1 VNIPCAGRL
10 KAGCSASITPAM
22 AANHDATH
30 FSCSL
35 SAVMIG
41 RLHDFG
47 GEAAVARLLREAES
61 PRSLE
66 YLLDTG
72 NWISYAEA
80 IALWRAGARITR
92 HPQFA
97 RAVGEDAGRRLNSS
111 PVAALLR
118 SLGSPEE
125 VYRRIADSSS
135 RFSTLARLEAIEVA
149 PGRAT
154 IDSTPVAG
162 FPRDRDHCGWT
173 CGLLTQPTVLFG
185 LAPARIEHTE
195 CAALG
200 APACRYV
207 IEWDPMADD
216 GGSAYADALEYQL
229 AAMRERLAGVF
240 ATAADLIG
248 TEDLPGVLAR
258 ITDRAAVEV
267 RAPRYLLAVR
277 TEAGLHVHHKGFSEP
292 EASALATEIPAMSES
307 CLVVPVRSSRCD
319 YGRLV
324 AMHAPGARFFDHE
337 RILLEV
343 YARYAAAALDSATA
357 LAEAKRRHEQASA
370 LLRLA
375 RALASAGASGEV
387 AQRLVDAVPDVV
399 DCDRVCVYLWDGE
412 HIVLR
417 AGGDGEEFSALPR
430 PGGAVDR
437 LVRDPR
443 PDPIFVTPEAGDPGL
458 REVSARLGTKATIL
472 VPLISR
478 ESFLGLLTV
487 AVRTRPERLDAT
499 PDLLDRLSG
508 VAAQATTA
516 LENGRLL
523 DQITHQALHDS
534 LTGLAN
540 RARLTARVHEAVER
554 DRRPC
559 TLLYIDLDEFKPVN
573 DELGHDV
580 GDQLLI
586 AVGDR
591 LSRCTR
597 SGDVV
602 GRLGGDEFAV
612 VLDPDAPAG
621 PVAARI
627 EEMLAQ
633 PFEIDGRSV
642 HVRASIGRA
651 SFPDDAGD
659 AAELLRAADA
669 AMFACKR
676 SHRAG
681 A

>member
-1 VNIPCAGRL
+1 MTATR
-10 KAGCSASITPAM
+10 
-22 AANHDATH
+22 DATH

-35 SAVMIG
+35 SAVMIA

-47 GEAAVARLLREAES
+47 GQDAVARLLGEAES

-72 NWISYAEA
+72 NWISYDEA
-80 IALWRAGARITR
+80 VALWRVGARITR

-125 VYRRIADSSS
+125 VYRRIADSCS
-135 RFSTLARLEAIEVA
+135 RFSTVARLRCIDVA
-149 PGRAT
+149 PGRAEIEAT
-154 IDSTPVAG
+154 AVEG
-162 FPRDRDHCGWT
+162 FARDPDHCAWT
-173 CGLLTQPTVLFG
+173 CGLLTQSTVLFG
-185 LAPARIEHTE
+185 LPPARIAHTE

-200 APACRYV
+200 APACRYTL
-207 IEWDPMADD
+207 EWDPVGEAA
-216 GGSAYADALEYQL
+216 GSAYAESLEYQL

-248 TEDLPGVLAR
+248 TEDLAGVLAR

-292 EASALATEIPAMSES
+292 EACALATQLPEASDS
-307 CLVVPVRSSRCD
+307 CLAVAVRSSRRD

-324 AMHAPGARFFDHE
+324 AMHDHGGRFFDHE
-337 RILLEV
+337 RTLLEL

-357 LAEAKRRHEQASA
+357 LAEAKRRHEQANA

-375 RALASAGASGEV
+375 RALASAGTSGEV

-412 HIVLR
+412 HIALR
-417 AGGDGEEFSALPR
+417 AGGDGDEHSAPPQ
-430 PGGAVDR
+430 PGGAVER

-443 PDPIFVTPEAGDPGL
+443 PDPIFVTPHAGDPGL
-458 REVSARLGTKATIL
+458 RRIAARLGTLATIL

-478 ESFLGLLTV
+478 DSFLGLLTV
-487 AVRTRPERLDAT
+487 AVRTRPERLEAT

-540 RARLTARVHEAVER
+540 RARLTQRMHEAVDR
-554 DRRPC
+554 DQRPC
-559 TLLYIDLDEFKPVN
+559 TVLYIDLDDFKPVN
-573 DELGHDV
+573 DQLGHDV

-586 AVGDR
+586 AVGNR

-597 SGDVV
+597 AGDVV

-612 VLDPDAPAG
+612 VLDPDAPAAT
-621 PVAARI
+621 VAARI
-627 EEMLAQ
+627 EEMLAR
-633 PFEIDGRSV
+633 PFEVDGRTV

-651 SFPDDAGD
+651 SFPDDARD

-676 SHRAG
+676 SHRAS

>member
-1 VNIPCAGRL
+1 MTTTR
-10 KAGCSASITPAM
+10 
-22 AANHDATH
+22 DATH

-35 SAVMIG
+35 SAVIIG
-41 RLHDFG
+41 RVRDHG
-47 GEAAVARLLREAES
+47 GDAAVAQLLHEAAS
-61 PRSLE
+61 TRSVA

-72 NWISYAEA
+72 NWLSYDEA
-80 IALWRAGARITR
+80 RALWRAGARITH

-97 RAVGEDAGRRLNSS
+97 RAVGEDAGVRLNAS

-125 VYRRIADSSS
+125 VYRRIADTAG
-135 RFSTLARLEAIEVA
+135 RFSTVARLTAIAVS
-149 PGRAT
+149 PGRAILEAT
-154 IDSTPVAG
+154 AADG
-162 FPRDRDHCGWT
+162 FVRDPDHCAWT
-173 CGLLTQPTVLFG
+173 SGLLTQTTVLFG
-185 LAPARIEHTE
+185 LPPARVAHGE
-195 CAALG
+195 CQALG
-200 APACRYV
+200 APACRYA
-207 IEWDPMADD
+207 IEWDPEPEALE
-216 GGSAYADALEYQL
+216 AYADAVQL
-229 AAMRERLAGVF
+229 QLSAMRERLAGVF

-248 TEDLPGVLAR
+248 TDDLAGVLAR

-277 TEAGLHVHHKGFSEP
+277 TEAGLHVHHKGFSES
-292 EASALATEIPAMSES
+292 EAGGLATQLPETSDS
-307 CLVVPVRSSRCD
+307 CLAVPVRSSRRD

-324 AMHAPGARFFDHE
+324 AMHDHGGRFFDHE
-337 RILLEV
+337 RTLLEL

-357 LAEAKRRHEQASA
+357 LAEAKRRHEQANA

-375 RALASAGASGEV
+375 RALASAGTSGEV

-412 HIVLR
+412 HIALR
-417 AGGDGEEFSALPR
+417 AGGDGDEHSAPPQ
-430 PGGAVDR
+430 PGGAVER

-443 PDPIFVTPEAGDPGL
+443 PDPIFVTPHAGDPGL
-458 REVSARLGTKATIL
+458 RRIAARLGTLATIL

-478 ESFLGLLTV
+478 DSFLGLLTV
-487 AVRTRPERLDAT
+487 AVRTRPERLEAT

-540 RARLTARVHEAVER
+540 RARLTQRMHEAVDR
-554 DRRPC
+554 DQRPC
-559 TLLYIDLDEFKPVN
+559 TVLYIDLDHFKPVN
-573 DELGHDV
+573 DQLGHDV

-597 SGDVV
+597 AGDVV

-612 VLDPDAPAG
+612 VLDPDAPATT
-621 PVAARI
+621 VAARI
-627 EEMLAQ
+627 EEMLAR
-633 PFEIDGRSV
+633 PFEVDGRTV

-651 SFPDDAGD
+651 SFPDDARD

>member
-1 VNIPCAGRL
+1 MTA
-10 KAGCSASITPAM
+10 
-22 AANHDATH
+22 DTH

-35 SAVMIG
+35 SAVMLA

-47 GEAAVARLLREAES
+47 GHEAVARLLREAES
-61 PRSLE
+61 PRTPE

-80 IALWRAGARITR
+80 VALWRAGARITR

-125 VYRRIADSSS
+125 VYRQIADSSP
-135 RFSTLARLEAIEVA
+135 RFSTVTRLEALEVA
-149 PGRAT
+149 PGRAV
-154 IDSTPVAG
+154 IESTGVAG
-162 FPRDRDHCGWT
+162 FPRDADHCGWT

-185 LAPARIEHTE
+185 LPPARIEHTE

-200 APACRYV
+200 APTCRYV
-207 IEWDPMADD
+207 IEWDRPGEA
-216 GGSAYADALEYQL
+216 GGSAHADALEYQL

-248 TEDLPGVLAR
+248 TDDLAGVLAR
-258 ITDRAAVEV
+258 ITERAAVEV

-277 TEAGLHVHHKGFSEP
+277 TEAGLHVHRKGFSEA
-292 EASALATEIPAMSES
+292 EASALATQLPDTSDS
-307 CLVVPVRSSRCD
+307 CLAVPVRSSRRD

-324 AMHAPGARFFDHE
+324 AMHAHGGRFFDHE
-337 RILLEV
+337 RSLLEV

-357 LAEAKRRHEQASA
+357 LAEAKRRHEQANA

-375 RALASAGASGEV
+375 RALASAGTSGEV

-412 HIVLR
+412 RIVLR
-417 AGGDGEEFSALPR
+417 AGGDGEEYSAPPA
-430 PGGAVDR
+430 PGGVVDG
-437 LVRDPR
+437 LVRQPSH
-443 PDPIFVTPEAGDPGL
+443 DPIFVTPQAGNPAL
-458 REVSARLGTKATIL
+458 RRISARLGTLATIL

-478 ESFLGLLTV
+478 ESFLGFLTV
-487 AVRTRPERLDAT
+487 AVRTRPERLEAT

-540 RARLTARVHEAVER
+540 RARFTERVHAAV
-554 DRRPC
+554 DTADQC
-559 TLLYIDLDEFKPVN
+559 TLLYIDLDDFKPVN

-597 SGDVV
+597 AGDVV

-627 EEMLAQ
+627 EEVLAQ
-633 PFEIDGRSV
+633 PFEIDGRRV

-651 SFPDDAGD
+651 SFPDDARD

-676 SHRAG
+676 SHRAQ

>member
-1 VNIPCAGRL
+1 VNIPCAGPL
-10 KAGCSASITPAM
+10 KAGWLGVDHPAM
-22 AANHDATH
+22 TADHDATH

-35 SAVMIG
+35 SAVMIA
-41 RLHDFG
+41 RLQDFG
-47 GEAAVARLLREAES
+47 GGEAVARLLREAGS
-61 PRSLE
+61 GRSVE

-72 NWISYAEA
+72 NWISYDEA
-80 IALWRAGARITR
+80 VALWRAGARITR

-125 VYRRIADSSS
+125 VYRRVADSAT
-135 RFSTLARLEAIEVA
+135 RFSTVARLQALEVA

-154 IDSTPVAG
+154 IVSTAVEG
-162 FPRDRDHCGWT
+162 FPRNPDHCAWT
-173 CGLLTQPTVLFG
+173 CGLLTQSTVLFG
-185 LAPARIEHTE
+185 LPPARIEHTE

-200 APACRYV
+200 APACRYTL
-207 IEWDPMADD
+207 EWDPVGEA
-216 GGSAYADALEYQL
+216 GGSAYADSLEYQL

-248 TEDLPGVLAR
+248 TEDLAGVLAR

-277 TEAGLHVHHKGFSEP
+277 TEAGLHVHHKGFSEA
-292 EASALATEIPAMSES
+292 EACALATELPEASDS
-307 CLVVPVRSSRCD
+307 CLAVPVRSSRRD

-324 AMHAPGARFFDHE
+324 AMHQPGGRFFDHE
-337 RILLEV
+337 RTLLEV

-357 LAEAKRRHEQASA
+357 LAEAKRRHDQASA
-370 LLRLA
+370 LLRLS

-417 AGGDGEEFSALPR
+417 AGGDGDEFNASPR

-443 PDPIFVTPEAGDPGL
+443 PEPLFVTPEAGDPGL
-458 REVSARLGTKATIL
+458 REIAARLGTKATIL

-487 AVRTRPERLDAT
+487 AVRTRPERLEAT

-540 RARLTARVHEAVER
+540 RARLTDRMHETVDR

-559 TLLYIDLDEFKPVN
+559 TLLYIDLDDFKPVN

-580 GDQLLI
+580 GDQLLV

-597 SGDVV
+597 AGDVV

-627 EEMLAQ
+627 ERMLAQ

-642 HVRASIGRA
+642 HVQASIGRA
-651 SFPDDAGD
+651 SFPDDADD
-659 AAELLRAADA
+659 AAALLRAADA

>member
-1 VNIPCAGRL
+1 MTHG
-10 KAGCSASITPAM
+10 
-22 AANHDATH
+22 HH

-41 RLHDFG
+41 RLHDHG
-47 GEAAVARLLREAES
+47 GNAAVARLLAEAES
-61 PRSLE
+61 PRTAE

-80 IALWRAGARITR
+80 VALWRAGTRITR

-97 RAVGEDAGRRLNSS
+97 RAVGEDAGRRLNAS

-135 RFSTLARLEAIEVA
+135 RFSTVARLRAVAVA
-149 PGRAT
+149 PGRAVVEAAAV
-154 IDSTPVAG
+154 DG
-162 FPRDRDHCGWT
+162 FARDADHCGWT

-185 LAPARIEHTE
+185 LPPARIEHTE

-200 APACRYV
+200 APACRYE
-207 IEWDPMADD
+207 IEWAADAAAS
-216 GGSAYADALEYQL
+216 SASADALQYQL
-229 AAMRERLAGVF
+229 DAMRERLAGVF
-240 ATAADLIG
+240 AAAADLISAD
-248 TEDLPGVLAR
+248 DLAGVLAR

-277 TEAGLHVHHKGFSEP
+277 TDSVHCHYKGFSAE
-292 EASALATEIPAMSES
+292 EAQALAARALDDPAAGASDS
-307 CLVVPVRSSRCD
+307 CLTVPVRSSRRD
-319 YGRLV
+319 YGRLL
-324 AMHAPGARFFDHE
+324 AMHDDGQRFFEHE
-337 RILLEV
+337 RGLLEV

-375 RALASAGASGEV
+375 RALAGAGASGEV
-387 AQRLVDAVPDVV
+387 ARRLVDAVPDVV

-412 HIVLR
+412 HIVRR
-417 AGGDGEEFSALPR
+417 AASDAEGDGGDFSAPPR
-430 PGGAVDR
+430 PGGAIDR

-443 PDPIFVTPEAGDPGL
+443 PEPLFATPESGDPAL
-458 REVSARLGTKATIL
+458 RELSAQLGTLATIV

-478 ESFLGLLTV
+478 DSFLGLLTV

-523 DQITHQALHDS
+523 DQITHQAHHDS

-540 RARLTARVHEAVER
+540 RARLTRHVHEAVAAAGR
-554 DRRPC
+554 DRRMC
-559 TLLYIDLDEFKPVN
+559 TLLYLDLDDFKPVN
-573 DELGHDV
+573 DDLGHAA

-597 SGDVV
+597 TGDVV
-602 GRLGGDEFAV
+602 GRLGGDEFAI
-612 VLDPDAPAG
+612 VLDPAAPR
-621 PVAARI
+621 PPLESFTQRIHDELAR
-627 EEMLAQ
+627 
-633 PFEIDGRSV
+633 PFEIDGRTV
-642 HVRASIGRA
+642 HVRASIGHA
-651 SFPDDAGD
+651 TFPHQAGD
-659 AAELLRAADA
+659 AAELLRAADH

-676 SHRAG
+676 ARR
-681 A
+681 